1 MQSGGKLMS
10 CLLAM
15 VARLQNEKLSTMRHN
30 RPCVMNC
37 TENVVVLVLREAA
50 HRRGWDSS
58 ARRREKPSCL
68 QSHNVMIYQIKYVTQ
83 VTHSIGKYFIAS
95 LQIEIL

>member
-30 RPCVMNC
+30 RPCIMNC

-50 HRRGWDSS
+50 QHTGGDGTVASVVERNLR
-58 ARRREKPSCL
+58 AC
-68 QSHNVMIYQIKYVTQ
+68 SHVM
-83 VTHSIGKYFIAS
+83 
-95 LQIEIL
+95 